1 MRQQQIQH
9 WHLCGY
15 NNYVPLFEKSRE
27 VDAQTKGVTFDME
40 IETPHSIYDALL
52 EYGYIED
59 PYFEMNSTKC
69 EWVANRWWEYTT
81 TVTVD
86 EICERMELV
95 FEGLDYRAHIYLN
108 TQEIGLAENAF
119 IHHVYDVSTLLKK
132 GENTL
137 RVILE
142 HAPDEMGQ
150 IGYSNRVF
158 TQKPKFNYKWDF
170 CTRLISL
177 GIHKPVYLRFGE
189 KCKIDNVRFHQGED
203 VKKPCVTV
211 SCENFSQ
218 DCMVVIEFDGKRY
231 ETNDISKPIVLSVEN
246 PRLWYPNGAGE
257 QALYDLFVTLYRGEL
272 AIDAYHTKVG
282 IRSFCMQHND
292 NATDALPY
300 VFTVNGKKIYGK
312 GVNITPLDQTCYTP
326 NERYDQFLALL
337 KQANVNLIR
346 VWGGGVIESEYFY
359 SQCDKLGFMVLQ
371 DFPQSSC
378 GINNGTCKDEA
389 YLQNFAKTAIFACKA
404 LRNHPSLVAF
414 DGGNEMISPD
424 WMPLTEEDEVLKML
438 GDIVREH
445 CGDRHFYPTTP
456 SGLSVNG
463 DITRK
468 GVNHDIHGP
477 WQYYPNHYE
486 YYNAMDSLLH
496 SEVGVDGMAN
506 LESLEKFLSAQ
517 NLHVSN
523 ATKNLVWRHHGEWW
537 DTYKR
542 DCAIFGEPKNLQEQ
556 IQNSQRVQAEGLRYI
571 LEANRRRAFQNSGTI
586 IWQANECYP
595 NVNSTSLI
603 DFYMQP
609 KPVLEQVAK
618 AYAPL
623 NVSLKYDKWVLKKDE
638 EIDLEIF
645 AVSDK
650 SPMQTDVQVEI
661 INGSTITKHAYTPML
676 GDGRSVRLAHIR
688 VKAKENLSVR
698 LLAENEADTFENV
711 LEFVVK

>member
-1 MRQQQIQH
+1 MRYRQINR

-27 VDAQTKGVTFDME
+27 VDAQTKGVTFEME
-40 IETPHSIYDALL
+40 VETPHSVYDALR
-52 EYGYIED
+52 EHGYIED

-69 EWVANRWWEYTT
+69 EWVANRWWEYRT
-81 TVTVD
+81 TVAV
-86 EICERMELV
+86 EEVCERMELV
-95 FEGLDYRAHIYLN
+95 FEGLDYRARIYVN
-108 TQEIGLAENAF
+108 GQELGFAENAF
-119 IHHVYDVSTLLKK
+119 IHHVFDVSTVLKK
-132 GENTL
+132 GENTVK
-137 RVILE
+137 VILE

-150 IGYSNRVF
+150 IGYSDRVF

-170 CTRLISL
+170 CTRLVSL
-177 GIHKPVYLRFGE
+177 GIHKSVYLRFGE
-189 KCKIDNVRFHQGED
+189 KSKIDNVRFLQGED
-203 VKKPCVTV
+203 LGKPRVIVT
-211 SCENFSQ
+211 CENFEK
-218 DCMVVIEFDGKRY
+218 DCRVAIDFDGKRY
-231 ETNDISKPIVLSVEN
+231 ETKDISEPIPLSVEE
-246 PRLWYPNGAGE
+246 PALWYPNGAGE
-257 QALYDLFVTLYRGEL
+257 QALYDLRVTLYRGER
-272 AIDAYHTKVG
+272 AVDEYVTRVG
-282 IRSFCMQHND
+282 LRSFSMEHND
-292 NATDALPY
+292 GAADALPY
-300 VFTVNGKKIYGK
+300 VFVVNGQKIYGK

-326 NERYDQFLALL
+326 NERYDQLLTLL

-359 SQCDKLGFMVLQ
+359 SQCDRLGFMVLQ

-378 GINNGTCKDEA
+378 GINNGTCKDRA
-389 YLQNFAKTAIFACKA
+389 YLENFAKTAIFACKA

-463 DITRK
+463 DVNQK

-486 YYNAMDSLLH
+486 YYNSMDSLLH
-496 SEVGVDGMAN
+496 SEVGVDGMSC
-506 LESLEKFLSAQ
+506 LGSLEKFLSRG
-517 NLHVSN
+517 NLRVSN
-523 ATKNLVWRHHGEWW
+523 AMENLVWRHHGEWW

-542 DCAIFGEPKNLQEQ
+542 DRAIFGEPENLEQ
-556 IQNSQRVQAEGLRYI
+556 QIKNSQRVQAEGLRYI

-595 NVNSTSLI
+595 NVNSTALI

-623 NVSLKYDKWVLKKDE
+623 NVSLKYDRWVLKRGE
-638 EIDLEIF
+638 ELDLEVF
-645 AVSDK
+645 AVSDRA
-650 SPMQTDVQVEI
+650 PMPTLVQVELADADPVATY
-661 INGSTITKHAYTPML
+661 SYAPVV
-676 GDGRSVRLAHIR
+676 GDGRSVSLGHLR
-688 VKAKENLSVR
+688 VKVGESLRVR
-698 LLAENEADTFENV
+698 LSAKNAVDTFENV